1 VYRFVDS
8 VSQQYSD
15 EYPGELSDSIPESD
29 FIRTMARINRLLATF
44 WPCTT
49 FFVCGLACTPCTLAL
64 SQCCPVM
71 CRPEVES
78 RLLDDL
84 RDISL
89 HARYYDRGIVWQLN
103 KTLFGGSSI
112 EIVVPD
118 YGPGGL
124 VAGHVDVEVGRGNKE
139 S

>member
-1 VYRFVDS
+1 
-8 VSQQYSD
+8 
-15 EYPGELSDSIPESD
+15 
-29 FIRTMARINRLLATF
+29 
-44 WPCTT
+44 
-49 FFVCGLACTPCTLAL
+49 
-64 SQCCPVM
+64 M

-103 KTLFGGSSI
+103 KTLFGSSI

-118 YGPGGL
+118 DGL
-124 VAGHVDVEVGRGNKE
+124 MTGHVDVEVGHGNKE